1 MQKKR
6 RTSSSYVIVSP
17 RRSKKEKKQVGWSV
31 SLRKR
36 RTEKPIESRRKKK
49 QECVFSIIGKYR
61 LLFWGNS
68 SFVVNILIFY
78 SLVVSISNLLSF
90 ASSEVATDDL
100 LALSLSISPRSNGGY
115 LPPSIYISP
124 FLSIVVV
131 PSSLPTDKI
140 HLLKNP
146 QTNNKNNNNEYTI
159 KKRTERE
166 CCSATSDIS
175 VKLKENK
182 SYYQK
187 KKILLKK

>member
-61 LLFWGNS
+61 LLFWGNL

-100 LALSLSISPRSNGGY
+100 LALSLCLY
-115 LPPSIYISP
+115 LPAATAVIFLHRYIFPP
-124 FLSIVVV
+124 FWVLLFFLRY
-131 PSSLPTDKI
+131 LPTKF
-140 HLLKNP
+140 
-146 QTNNKNNNNEYTI
+146 TF
-159 KKRTERE
+159 
-166 CCSATSDIS
+166 
-175 VKLKENK
+175 
-182 SYYQK
+182 
-187 KKILLKK
+187 